1 MKRSKL
7 CYGVLSALAIIF
19 GWSLNVSSDTN
30 ALRYAYDAFP
40 LFSSA
45 VVRCTSDSNCQGT
58 TTHNTS
64 GFNIIFDFPNASSS
78 NKPSSFD
85 NDLTTYS
92 KSGYDLCQTIN
103 NTDSI
108 FYTSSISDRHQF
120 VVNSRA
126 GGTFNKQPLSS
137 FYPSTYPSCL
147 DYRATRWS
155 YDHIYGSQY
164 NLVTGELLK
173 LVNISNFYFNNS
185 DAVPGETSGSIKRI
199 TVPLN
204 LANMTKVDSG
214 SLMEWDFG
222 LVGDPGTLTIDPNL
236 RYTFNLSYYTLDP
249 DTNTY
254 EDFFNSW
261 SASATGTCTVD
272 SDYDIILSNGDLQA
286 IRYNGLNLHC
296 SFTAPSD
303 LYYVSP
309 TLNIYGSSGPIY
321 NSSSFI
327 TWSGSGVF
335 FSGTYFTTDGDDTW
349 SGQIM
354 NATPTG
360 DNMENNPSYQQLYG
374 DGTTSTCSPGDFICD
389 LSNLFNFTFIN
400 PFEPIL
406 HLFTDSNQC
415 ASIPTIAGMIHSD
428 ETSVCP
434 WFPSSVRN
442 IATPVLGLAS
452 MMLVFGFAVRWLGSS
467 SGNLFEDS
475 RHEEVSNQ
483 GGRWGHFKK
492 GGR

>member
-1 MKRSKL
+1 MKRSNL
-7 CYGVLSALAIIF
+7 CFGVLSALAIIF
-19 GWSLNVSSDTN
+19 GLSLSVSLDTS

-40 LFSSA
+40 LFSDSA
-45 VVRCTSDSNCQGT
+45 IFCNDANCQGT
-58 TTHNTS
+58 VTHNSS
-64 GFNIIFDFPNASSS
+64 GFNIVFDYDTSSS
-78 NKPSSFD
+78 SSVPSSFD
-85 NDLTTYS
+85 TNLTTYS
-92 KSGYDLCQTIN
+92 KSGFDLCQTIN
-103 NTDSI
+103 NTDTI
-108 FYTSSISDRHQF
+108 FSTQTSNDRNQF
-120 VVNSRA
+120 LVSSRA
-126 GGTFNKQPLSS
+126 GIFNKQPLSS
-137 FYPSTYPSCL
+137 LYPSNYPSCL
-147 DYRATRWS
+147 RYRATRWS

-164 NLVTGELLK
+164 NLVTGEPLQ

-185 DAVPGETSGSIKRI
+185 DSVPGETSGSIKRI

-204 LANMTKVDSG
+204 LANMNKVDSG

-222 LVGDPGTLTIDPNL
+222 LVGGPGTLTIDSNL
-236 RYTFNLSYYTLDP
+236 RYTFELSYYTLDP

-261 SASATGTCTVD
+261 TTSTGICTVD
-272 SDYDIILSNGDLQA
+272 SDYDIILTNGDLQA
-286 IRYNGLNLHC
+286 LRYNGLNLHC
-296 SFTAPSD
+296 SYTAPSD
-303 LYYVSP
+303 LYYVFP
-309 TLNIYGSSGPIY
+309 TLTIFGSSGPSY
-321 NSSSFI
+321 NPSSFL
-327 TWSGSGVF
+327 TWSGGGVY

-374 DGTTSTCSPGDFICD
+374 DGTSSTCSPGDFICD

-400 PFEPIL
+400 PFEPML
-406 HLFTDSNQC
+406 HLFTNSNEC
-415 ASIPTIAGMIHSD
+415 ASIPTIAGLIHSE
-428 ETSVCP
+428 ETTVCP
-434 WFPSSVRN
+434 WFPSSVRS
-442 IATPVLGLAS
+442 IATPVLGLSS